1 MAEILKLEVDTGAS
15 TIEIVDKDQEKIGE
29 FKFNPADP
37 GIVKRYE
44 NVVDFFNDVE
54 FGQNLTDDQK
64 VEEIKKLIDAIADQ
78 FDYLLGYKVADSL
91 FGTCSPLAV
100 IANGDFYFENV
111 LEGIGNLV
119 SKTTNQRINKKLAK
133 IKKATAKYSK

>member
-15 TIEIVDKDQEKIGE
+15 TIEVVDKDSEKLGE
-29 FKFNPADP
+29 FKFNPSDP

-44 NVVDFFNDVE
+44 NVIDFFNGVE
-54 FGQNLTDDQK
+54 FGQDLTDDQK
-64 VEEIKKLIDAIADQ
+64 IEEIGKLISAIQEQ
-78 FDYLLGYKVADSL
+78 FNYLLGYKVDESL

-119 SKTTNQRINKKLAK
+119 SKTTNQRVSKKLAK
-133 IKKATAKYSK
+133 VKKATAKYNK